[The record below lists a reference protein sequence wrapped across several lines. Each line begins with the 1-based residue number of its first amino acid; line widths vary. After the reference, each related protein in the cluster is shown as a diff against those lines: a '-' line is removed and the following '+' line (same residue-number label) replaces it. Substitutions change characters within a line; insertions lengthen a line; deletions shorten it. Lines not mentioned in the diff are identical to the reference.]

1 MKAAVAGHHG
11 FMQKKTRKSTARPTD
26 EASNRPD
33 LDAFRVDDAGSELT
47 TNQGVRIADDQNSLR
62 AGERGP
68 TLLED
73 FILREK
79 ITHFDHE
86 RIPERVVHA
95 RGAGAH
101 GYFELYESLEEH
113 TRARFLS
120 EPGVRTPVFARFSTV
135 GGSRGSA
142 DTVRDVRGFAV
153 KFYTPEGNYDLVGN
167 NMPVFFIQDA
177 IKFPD
182 LIHAVKPEP
191 HNEIPQASSAHDTF
205 WDFVSLTP
213 ESTHMLLWLMS
224 DRALPRSY
232 STMEGFGVH
241 TYRLVND
248 QGDATFVKFHWK
260 PLAGAHSLVWDE
272 AQKLAGKDADFNRR
286 NMWEALDRGDTFEW
300 ELGLQLFSED
310 DADRFDFD
318 ILDPTKLIPEELV
331 PVRRVGK
338 MVLERNPDS
347 YFSETEQVA
356 FCVSHVVPGI
366 DFSNDPLL
374 QGRIFSYLDT
384 QLSRLGGPNFH
395 QIPINRP
402 VCPFHN
408 NQRDG
413 MHQMG
418 IPVGRTSYDPN
429 SVGGG
434 APKEVRVEN
443 GGFASYLERLEGDKR
458 RVRADSFK
466 DYYSQAT
473 LFWNSQSDVEKDHIV
488 SAFSFELTKVERP
501 EIRERVLG
509 LLANVDATLTAR
521 VAENLGLD
529 APKGATSSTRNGK
542 KNGKTASPQASPA
555 LSLADQP
562 GSPKGRSVAILAAP
576 GVDAKALATVKK
588 ALLAAG
594 AQVKVLAPRLGA
606 LGRNGTAI
614 AADKTIVTTP
624 SVVFDAVYV
633 PGGTRSIETL
643 AQSGDALHF
652 VAEAYKHAKPIAASG
667 EGADL
672 LQQAGV
678 VEGPGVLIE
687 DAPALVT
694 QFVEALGGHRIW
706 AREAAAQLIP
716 A

>member
-633 PGGTRSIETL
+633 PGGARSIETL

-687 DAPALVT
+687 DAPELVT

>member
-418 IPVGRTSYDPN
+418 IPVGGTSYDPN

-687 DAPALVT
+687 DASALVT

>member
-606 LGRNGTAI
+606 RGRNGTAI

-687 DAPALVT
+687 DASALVT